1 MILCFNFSF
10 VGLSLCSTASSRCWS
25 SQTYKLYSSERER
38 EKRISMEDILIE
50 GVTCCYN
57 KLGEHPVFH
66 RRVHLNILNFLILCC
81 LISFMCQ
88 LFL

>member
-1 MILCFNFSF
+1 MVEDGSIAVASGEDGDFNY
-10 VGLSLCSTASSRCWS
+10 L

-38 EKRISMEDILIE
+38 EERIGMEDILIE

-57 KLGEHPVFH
+57 KLGEHPVFR
-66 RRVHLNILNFLILCC
+66 RRVHLNLLNFLILCC